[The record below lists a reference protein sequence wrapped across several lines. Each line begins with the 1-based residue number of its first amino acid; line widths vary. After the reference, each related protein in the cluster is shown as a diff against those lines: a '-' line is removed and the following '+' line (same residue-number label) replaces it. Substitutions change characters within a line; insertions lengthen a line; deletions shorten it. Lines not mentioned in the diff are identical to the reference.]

1 MLRSTFGAFTT
12 AQLALRASQRAL
24 DLTGHN
30 IANINTQGYTRQNL
44 DLVSLHMGGSD
55 RYASSNDVK
64 AGHGVL
70 ISGVSQIRD
79 PFLDKRFRTEIA
91 NVGEQDQ
98 KSTILSDLEDIFDE
112 VAKKGLESQLTD
124 LSSKL
129 QSLSSQVGNKEF
141 DSMVK
146 SSAEV
151 LTKLFN
157 QYAKQVE
164 SVRTEYEENITN
176 AEIPDLNNIIKN
188 IQNLNKTIKNCQ
200 VSGDPALELL
210 DQRNQLIDE
219 LASYVPIEVKYKPV
233 KISSDDT
240 IEELNIN
247 LVGSDGTKYSIIN
260 DDKAGSFSVAK
271 NTDGKMVLGLTTSD
285 GNAVASPPGSLGI
298 NSLVSA
304 GSLKA
309 SLEMLN
315 GEGEFDTTTVNA
327 PRGIGYYEK
336 SLNSLANMFA
346 TQLNEANN
354 LTPGSHDLDLF
365 QARDNSGVITA
376 KNISIAKGWANNE
389 YGITA
394 TKTDDPVDGNPVDPG
409 TGEAAKPGQNE
420 NVIHMINLL
429 SQKLEYKNNAGT
441 VVFKGSFQECFSN
454 TSTVLGLDIKSTNA
468 LLKNYVSVATDINNS
483 RDSISGVS
491 LDEEGINI
499 LKYQKS
505 LTAASR
511 LMTALDEALDTI
523 INKMGIVGR

>member
-30 IANINTQGYTRQNL
+30 IANINTIGYTRQNL

-70 ISGVSQIRD
+70 IAGVSQIRD
-79 PFLDKRFRTEIA
+79 PFLDKRFRTEMA

-98 KSTILSDLEDIFDE
+98 KAGILSDLKDIFDE
-112 VAKKGLESQLTD
+112 VSKTGLENQMID
-124 LSSKL
+124 LKNKL
-129 QSLSSQVGNKEF
+129 QNLSSQVGNKEF

-164 SVRTEYEENITN
+164 SVRTEYEQNISDTELAGVN
-176 AEIPDLNNIIKN
+176 DIIKN

-210 DQRNQLIDE
+210 DERNQLIDE
-219 LASYVPIEVKYKPV
+219 LSTYIPIEVKYKPV

-240 IEELNIN
+240 IEELSVNF
-247 LVGSDGTKYSIIN
+247 VGADGTKYSIIN
-260 DDKAGSFSVAK
+260 DDKAGSLNVTK
-271 NTDGKMVLGLTTSD
+271 NADGKMVLGLTTSD

-298 NSLVSA
+298 NDMLSA

-309 SLEMLN
+309 SLDMLN
-315 GEGEFDTTTVNA
+315 GEGEFDTTTASA
-327 PRGIGYYEK
+327 PRGIAYYEK
-336 SLNSLANMFA
+336 MLDSLANKFA
-346 TQLNEANN
+346 TQFNEANN
-354 LTPGSHDLDLF
+354 LTAGSHDLDLF
-365 QARDNSGVITA
+365 AANDGSAVITA
-376 KNISIAKGWANNE
+376 KNISIAKGWASNE

-394 TKTDDPVDGNPVDPG
+394 TKTNDPVDGTPVDPDN
-409 TGEAAKPGQNE
+409 GEASKPGQNE
-420 NVIHMINLL
+420 NILHMIGLL
-429 SQKLEYKNNAGT
+429 SEKLEYKNNAGT
-441 VVFKGSFQECFSN
+441 VIFKGSFQECFSN
-454 TSTVLGLDIKSTNA
+454 AATVLGLDIKSTNS
-468 LLKNYVSVATDINNS
+468 LLKNYVSVATEINNS
-483 RDSISGVS
+483 RDAISGVS
-491 LDEEGINI
+491 LDEEGVNI